1 MDSSP
6 DVKVIDSI
14 GEGWVICQMQN
25 VQGDIFYMSV
35 ETNEVALHPP
45 GSPPAP
51 PLPKGKAATPSWEQ
65 GHNEAIIKGH
75 NEVIRRGRNDMMR
88 NTQDLMFETE
98 SAYIVPARASHNG
111 MITSSAPVATRAP
124 VEVESSSFEVRSP
137 SRLAP
142 RVVYPTRQVSQAKNP
157 GIHPSRQAPQVSYEA
172 SYPTQQAIK
181 YEAVKYS
188 QPVMYAQEYEAVK
201 YVQPVTYTQ
210 ASYSQPIHQYASTD
224 RRLLVGYDVLYDHGQ
239 QILVDCY
246 L

>member
-1 MDSSP
+1 MTSSP

-14 GEGWVICQMQN
+14 GEGWVMCQMQN
-25 VQGDIFYMSV
+25 VQGDIFYMST

-88 NTQDLMFETE
+88 NTQDLMCDNE

-111 MITSSAPVATRAP
+111 MITPSAPVATRAS
-124 VEVESSSFEVRSP
+124 VEVESTSFEVRSP

-142 RVVYPTRQVSQAKNP
+142 RVVYPTRQVSQAKNQ
-157 GIHPSRQAPQVSYEA
+157 GINPSRQASQVCYEA
-172 SYPTQQAIK
+172 SYPSQQAIK
-181 YEAVKYS
+181 YEPIKYV
-188 QPVMYAQEYEAVK
+188 QPVMYAQEYEAMK

-210 ASYSQPIHQYASTD
+210 TSYSKPIHQYASTD
-224 RRLLVGYDVLYDHGQ
+224 RRLLAGYDVYYDNGH
-239 QILVDCY
+239 QILVEY
-246 L
+246 